1 MFVRILEINKVV
13 CTKIE
18 KIMSGKVNESNKK
31 GGWAR
36 FMEWYGSF
44 QGKRVVG
51 MVYSIGAAVVI
62 VGALFKIMHWPG
74 ASTVLVAGMCTEALL
89 FMIGCLDKPHPEF
102 HWHEVFPQ
110 LLGHGTEPELL
121 AEMQARPKP
130 TLMGGAS
137 EGGAAKA
144 NVPALTD
151 KDLESLK
158 GGIADLAK
166 TAVQLSELGK
176 VATVTNQLSEKLGAA
191 SQAAEQFVSAGKTIS
206 EKSDALGSVYAQVA
220 ADMQNVAKGTKEYE
234 TKVADVAKQ
243 LNSLNAVYELQI
255 QTLQKQVDAYKAQ
268 TEKVTGATAQ
278 VETLA
283 ATVKQLT
290 VVAGDALKNQEA
302 YVAGAKQLANQ
313 VADLNKVYGNML
325 NALA

>member
-1 MFVRILEINKVV
+1 
-13 CTKIE
+13 
-18 KIMSGKVNESNKK
+18 MSEKVNDVNKK
-31 GGWAR
+31 GGFAR
-36 FMEWYGSF
+36 FMEWYGSY

-110 LLGHGTEPELL
+110 LLGHGTEPGLL

-130 TLMGGAS
+130 TLMGGGAS
-137 EGGAAKA
+137 EGGTPKA

-151 KDLESLK
+151 KELESLK

-166 TAVQLSELGK
+166 TAVQLSELST
-176 VATVTNQLSEKLGAA
+176 VATATNKLTSKLDAA
-191 SQAAEQFVSAGKTIS
+191 SDAAEQFVSAGKVIS
-206 EKSDALGSVYAQVA
+206 EKSDALGSVYAQVTE
-220 ADMQNVAKGTKEYE
+220 DMQNVAKGTKEYE
-234 TKVADVAKQ
+234 VKVADVAKQ
-243 LNSLNAVYELQI
+243 LTSLNAVYELQL
-255 QTLQKQVDAYKAQ
+255 QTLQKQVEAYKAQ
-268 TEKVTGATAQ
+268 TEKVVGATAQ
-278 VETLA
+278 VETLTA
-283 ATVKQLT
+283 SVKQMT
-290 VVAGDALKNQEA
+290 DAAGNALKSQEA